1 MQAKQFYDGRSQ
13 KVGIFWEWDCEEA
26 EGSFLELWIFLYLD
40 VGGGYTV
47 VTIHKMVH
55 STLLSYTLFK
65 SFLFF
70 LIMVFS

>member
-13 KVGIFWEWDCEEA
+13 RVVIFWEWDYEEA
-26 EGSFLELWIFLYLD
+26 QGSFLELWIFLYLD
-40 VGGGYTV
+40 VGGGYTI

-65 SFLFF
+65 KFF
-70 LIMVFS
+70 FIMVFS